1 MLFSIDTQTVSKWH
15 VSQTHNCLIMLQEPR
30 EMHTGTGKQGSFQPF
45 VIFSVN
51 KAEIKISEMFFRG
64 KDSLSNDSC
73 RLIAHKTIF

>member
-1 MLFSIDTQTVSKWH
+1 
-15 VSQTHNCLIMLQEPR
+15 
-30 EMHTGTGKQGSFQPF
+30 MHTGMGKPGSFQPF